1 MNKRVIF
8 SDKSDSLL
16 QSYFRDISKYKILD
30 NEEINKLIVKAQNG
44 DEKAR
49 EKVITSNLRFVVTIA
64 KQFQNRGI
72 PLMDLISSGLEGLC
86 KSVNKFDP
94 TRGVKFLNYSAW
106 WIKQCI
112 YTTIYWY
119 GREIRLPV
127 TQHLKVI
134 QILRATNEFIKKNGR
149 NPTTNELHT
158 LTNIPEKQIDYLAQF
173 SNRLVSVDDFIGGDE
188 ENSQVCDVIPD
199 GEPPLDEQINK
210 SFINRE
216 LCKCLDVLPVREHDI
231 IIMLFGIGMNPMPKQ
246 EVGDMFGIGVERVR
260 QIKEKALDRIRK
272 RCNLQLS
279 KLI

>member
-30 NEEINKLIVKAQNG
+30 NEEINKLIVEAQNG

-112 YTTIYWY
+112 YTTIYLSF
-119 GREIRLPV
+119 GFPFVVSILIILI
-127 TQHLKVI
+127 HLLVKPLI
-134 QILRATNEFIKKNGR
+134 FL
-149 NPTTNELHT
+149 
-158 LTNIPEKQIDYLAQF
+158 
-173 SNRLVSVDDFIGGDE
+173 RLV
-188 ENSQVCDVIPD
+188 
-199 GEPPLDEQINK
+199 
-210 SFINRE
+210 
-216 LCKCLDVLPVREHDI
+216 
-231 IIMLFGIGMNPMPKQ
+231 
-246 EVGDMFGIGVERVR
+246 
-260 QIKEKALDRIRK
+260 
-272 RCNLQLS
+272 QLNVV
-279 KLI
+279 

>member
-30 NEEINKLIVKAQNG
+30 NEEINKLIVEAQNG
-44 DEKAR
+44 DEKAS

-158 LTNIPEKQIDYLAQF
+158 LTNIPEKQIDYL
-173 SNRLVSVDDFIGGDE
+173 IGGDE
-188 ENSQVCDVIPD
+188 ENSRVCDVIPD
-199 GEPPLDEQINK
+199 GEPSLDEQVNK
-210 SFINRE
+210 SFINKE
-216 LCKCLDVLPVREHDI
+216 LCKCLNILPVREHDI
-231 IIMLFGIGMNPMPKQ
+231 IVMLFGIGINPMSKQ

-260 QIKEKALDRIRK
+260 QIKEKALDKIRK

>member
-30 NEEINKLIVKAQNG
+30 NEEINKLIVEAQNG

-188 ENSQVCDVIPD
+188 ENSQV
-199 GEPPLDEQINK
+199 
-210 SFINRE
+210 
-216 LCKCLDVLPVREHDI
+216 
-231 IIMLFGIGMNPMPKQ
+231 
-246 EVGDMFGIGVERVR
+246 
-260 QIKEKALDRIRK
+260 
-272 RCNLQLS
+272 
-279 KLI
+279 